1 MVEHT
6 ARSLGADHNDLT
18 VGWHLAVRVAVAAT
32 LLMVA
37 VAYALKHFFHVSDVV
52 LVVLTA
58 IVGIAIGRSLPAA
71 QPPLPR
77 WIDELTDCLD

>member
-1 MVEHT
+1 MVDPT
-6 ARSLGADHNDLT
+6 TRPLRADHNDLT

-37 VAYALKHFFHVSDVV
+37 VAYALKHFFDVSDLV
-52 LVVLTA
+52 LVGLTA
-58 IVGIAIGRSLPAA
+58 LFGLAIGRSLPAA

-77 WIDELTDCLD
+77 WVDELTDCLD